1 MVTEQVINREYML
14 ELDEEVKKKLR
25 KFISLFNDR
34 FVKTLLCK
42 NIILL
47 KKLLIYVLDLKLDP
61 YNVELVIL
69 NNELLLDSYNERKK
83 YTDFIVLLDNKY
95 YIDLEI
101 NSSNFEEVKY
111 KNFLYICKMNSII
124 EKKGSKVS
132 KMSER
137 VVVQLNINTN
147 EKEDVYYKDKNKDE
161 IYKVI
166 GEKMS
171 DVLFENF
178 IIVLISLEK
187 YDKLYY
193 NGDRSNKTILVKFFG
208 CDNYVKTYDTLG
220 QILTDKERR
229 NVIEE
234 MIKMNSNYVLY
245 TDEERKEIDEMQR
258 EENKKLFFERGIEQ
272 GIEQG
277 IEKGIEQGI
286 ERGELNKQNEM
297 ITNMIKNK
305 FTFKQ
310 ISLAINKPVQEI
322 KKIATSLNL
331 I

>member
-1 MVTEQVINREYML
+1 MVTEQIINREYML
-14 ELDEEVKKKLR
+14 ELDEELKKEIR

-47 KKLLIYVLDLKLDP
+47 KKILIYALDLKLDP

-137 VVVQLNINTN
+137 VVVQLNINAN
-147 EKEDVYYKDKNKDE
+147 KKEDVYYKDKNKDE

-208 CDNYVKTYDTLG
+208 CDNYVKTYDILG
-220 QILTDKERR
+220 QILTDEERR

-245 TDEERKEIDEMQR
+245 TDEERKEIDEMQM

-277 IEKGIEQGI
+277 IE
-286 ERGELNKQNEM
+286 NNTNEM
-297 ITNMIKNK
+297 ITNMLKEKVSMN
-305 FTFKQ
+305 F
-310 ISLAINKPVQEI
+310 ISRVTNKPVQEI

>member
-14 ELDEEVKKKLR
+14 ELDEELKKEIR
-25 KFISLFNDR
+25 KFIFLFNDR

-47 KKLLIYVLDLKLDP
+47 KKLLIYALDLKLDP

-137 VVVQLNINTN
+137 VVVQLNINAN
-147 EKEDVYYKDKNKDE
+147 KKEDVYYKDKNKDE

-208 CDNYVKTYDTLG
+208 CDNYVKTYDILG
-220 QILTDKERR
+220 QILTDEERR

-245 TDEERKEIDEMQR
+245 TDEERKEIDEMQM

-272 GIEQG
+272 GIE
-277 IEKGIEQGI
+277 
-286 ERGELNKQNEM
+286 NNTNEM
-297 ITNMIKNK
+297 ITNMLKEKVSMN
-305 FTFKQ
+305 F
-310 ISLAINKPVQEI
+310 ISRVTNKPVQEI
-322 KKIATSLNL
+322 KK
-331 I
+331 

>member
-14 ELDEEVKKKLR
+14 ELDEEVKKKIR

-42 NIILL
+42 NIIPL
-47 KKLLIYVLDLKLDP
+47 KKLLIYALDLKLDP

-137 VVVQLNINTN
+137 VVVQLNINAN
-147 EKEDVYYKDKNKDE
+147 KKEDVYYKDKNKDE

-178 IIVLISLEK
+178 IIVLISLKK

-208 CDNYVKTYDTLG
+208 CDNYVKTYDILG
-220 QILTDKERR
+220 QILTDEERR

-272 GIEQG
+272 GIEH
-277 IEKGIEQGI
+277 
-286 ERGELNKQNEM
+286 NTNEM
-297 ITNMIKNK
+297 ITNMLKEKVSMN
-305 FTFKQ
+305 F
-310 ISLAINKPVQEI
+310 ISRVTNKPVQEI

>member
-14 ELDEEVKKKLR
+14 ELDEELKKEIR

-47 KKLLIYVLDLKLDP
+47 KKILIYALDLKLDP

-137 VVVQLNINTN
+137 VVVQLNINAN
-147 EKEDVYYKDKNKDE
+147 KKEDVYYKDKNKDE

-208 CDNYVKTYDTLG
+208 CDNYVKTYDILG
-220 QILTDKERR
+220 QILTDEERR

-245 TDEERKEIDEMQR
+245 TDEERKEIDEMQM

-272 GIEQG
+272 GIEH
-277 IEKGIEQGI
+277 
-286 ERGELNKQNEM
+286 NTNEM

>member
-1 MVTEQVINREYML
+1 MVTEQVINRKYML
-14 ELDEEVKKKLR
+14 ELDEEVKKEIR

-47 KKLLIYVLDLKLDP
+47 KKLLIYALDLKLDP

-137 VVVQLNINTN
+137 VVVQLNINAN
-147 EKEDVYYKDKNKDE
+147 KKEDVYYKNKNKDE

-178 IIVLISLEK
+178 IIVLMSLEK

-193 NGDRSNKTILVKFFG
+193 NDDRSYKTILVKFFG
-208 CDNYVKTYDTLG
+208 CDNYVKTYDILG
-220 QILTDKERR
+220 QILTDEERR

-245 TDEERKEIDEMQR
+245 TDEERKEIDEMQM

-272 GIEQG
+272 GIEH
-277 IEKGIEQGI
+277 
-286 ERGELNKQNEM
+286 NTNEM
-297 ITNMIKNK
+297 ITNMLKEKVSMN
-305 FTFKQ
+305 F
-310 ISLAINKPVQEI
+310 ISRVTNKPVQEI
-322 KKIATSLNL
+322 KEIATSLNL

>member
-14 ELDEEVKKKLR
+14 ELDEEVRKEIR

-137 VVVQLNINTN
+137 VVVQLNINAN
-147 EKEDVYYKDKNKDE
+147 KKEDVYYKDKNKDE

-208 CDNYVKTYDTLG
+208 CDNYVKTYDILG
-220 QILTDKERR
+220 QILTDEERR

-245 TDEERKEIDEMQR
+245 TDEERKEIDEMQM

-286 ERGELNKQNEM
+286 ENNTNEM
-297 ITNMIKNK
+297 ITNMLKEKASMN
-305 FTFKQ
+305 F
-310 ISLAINKPVQEI
+310 ISRVTNKPVQEI
-322 KKIATSLNL
+322 KKIATSLN
-331 I
+331 II

>member
-14 ELDEEVKKKLR
+14 ELDEEVRKEIR

-47 KKLLIYVLDLKLDP
+47 KKLLIYALDLKLDP

-137 VVVQLNINTN
+137 VVVQLNINAN
-147 EKEDVYYKDKNKDE
+147 KKEDVYYKDKNKDE

-208 CDNYVKTYDTLG
+208 CDNYVKTYDILG
-220 QILTDKERR
+220 QILTDEERR

-245 TDEERKEIDEMQR
+245 TDEERKEIDEMQM

-286 ERGELNKQNEM
+286 ENNTNEM
-297 ITNMIKNK
+297 ITNMLKEKASMN
-305 FTFKQ
+305 F
-310 ISLAINKPVQEI
+310 ISRVTNKPVQEI
-322 KKIATSLNL
+322 KKIATSLN
-331 I
+331 II

>member
-14 ELDEEVKKKLR
+14 ELDEELKKEIR
-25 KFISLFNDR
+25 KFIFLFNDR

-47 KKLLIYVLDLKLDP
+47 KKLLIYALDLKLDP

-137 VVVQLNINTN
+137 VVVQLNINAN
-147 EKEDVYYKDKNKDE
+147 KKEDVYYKDKNKDE

-208 CDNYVKTYDTLG
+208 CDNYVKTYDILG
-220 QILTDKERR
+220 QILTDEERR

-245 TDEERKEIDEMQR
+245 TDEERKEIDEMQM

-272 GIEQG
+272 GIE
-277 IEKGIEQGI
+277 
-286 ERGELNKQNEM
+286 NNTNEM
-297 ITNMIKNK
+297 ITNMLKEKVSMN
-305 FTFKQ
+305 F
-310 ISLAINKPVQEI
+310 ISRVTNKPVQEI

>member
-147 EKEDVYYKDKNKDE
+147 KKEDVYYKDKNKDE

-193 NGDRSNKTILVKFFG
+193 NGNRSNKTILVKFFG
-208 CDNYVKTYDTLG
+208 CDNYVKTYDILG
-220 QILTDKERR
+220 QILTDEERR

-245 TDEERKEIDEMQR
+245 TDEERKEIDEMQM

-272 GIEQG
+272 GIEH
-277 IEKGIEQGI
+277 
-286 ERGELNKQNEM
+286 NTNEM
-297 ITNMIKNK
+297 ITNMLKEKVSMN
-305 FTFKQ
+305 F
-310 ISLAINKPVQEI
+310 ISRVTNKPVQEI
-322 KKIATSLNL
+322 KEIATSLNL

>member
-1 MVTEQVINREYML
+1 ML
-14 ELDEEVKKKLR
+14 ELDEEVKKEIR

-137 VVVQLNINTN
+137 VVVQLNINAN
-147 EKEDVYYKDKNKDE
+147 KKEDVYYKDKNKDE

-178 IIVLISLEK
+178 IIALISLEK

-193 NGDRSNKTILVKFFG
+193 NGDRSYKTILVKFFG
-208 CDNYVKTYDTLG
+208 CDNYVKTYDILG
-220 QILTDKERR
+220 QILTDEERR

-245 TDEERKEIDEMQR
+245 TDEERKEIDEMQM

-272 GIEQG
+272 GIEKG

-286 ERGELNKQNEM
+286 ENNTNEM